1 MNSQPPI
8 NKNNQV
14 ISANYDNK
22 KNSNNNIDKSLER
35 PSASGLIPKND
46 PRASTTGDLRPSK
59 LPASGIKTP
68 FAKKSDVDSSEYKG

>member
-35 PSASGLIPKND
+35 PSTSGLIPKND
-46 PRASTTGDLRPSK
+46 PRSSTTGDLRPSK
-59 LPASGIKTP
+59 VPPSGMKTP
-68 FAKKSDVDSSEYKG
+68 FAKKSDVDSNEYKG